1 MMARAITDLVRR
13 EVPLLRLDTP
23 IGAAIE
29 QVADADVPAL
39 PVIDASERYA
49 GIFGERELITAL
61 VPGYVGTLGHL
72 AFVRKSFET
81 AIDKRQSCKLEPVE
95 RHMNSEHI
103 DVGTDFSD
111 VGLAEIFIH
120 HRVLIVPITDDGRVQ
135 GLVTRR
141 DFFLALVERLR

>member
-1 MMARAITDLVRR
+1 MMARTITDLVRR

-29 QVADADVPAL
+29 QVVDADVPAL

-61 VPGYVGTLGHL
+61 FPGYVGTLGRL
-72 AFVRKSFET
+72 AFVPKSIEA

-95 RHMNSEHI
+95 NHMNREHI

-120 HRVLIVPITDDGRVQ
+120 HRVLIVPITDGGRVH

>member
-61 VPGYVGTLGHL
+61 FPGYVGTLGHL
-72 AFVRKSFET
+72 AFVPKSIET